1 MGFYYA
7 KKTGEILT
15 IDEIIE
21 KMSVKIKN
29 AKRIDEKLVSIIE
42 YRDALEYLKSG
53 IILEFV
59 S

>member
-7 KKTGEILT
+7 KKTGEVLT

-21 KMSVKIKN
+21 KMSLKIKN
-29 AKRIDEKLVSIIE
+29 AKRIDEKLVSLIE

-53 IILEFV
+53 IIMEFV
-59 S
+59 

>member
-1 MGFYYA
+1 MGFYYT

-21 KMSVKIKN
+21 KMSIKIKN

-53 IILEFV
+53 IIMEFI
-59 S
+59 

>member
-21 KMSVKIKN
+21 KMSIKIKN
-29 AKRIDEKLVSIIE
+29 AKRIDERLVSLIE
-42 YRDALEYLKSG
+42 YRDALQYLRSG
-53 IILEFV
+53 IIMEFV
-59 S
+59 